1 MRNDWLLFDDCVR
14 IDRQG
19 MVVLLQKL
27 IVSVSL
33 FSKYAYEY
41 EYEYMSPTFSSY
53 QLKFF

>member
-14 IDRQG
+14 IDWQG